1 MKRTIVIIILIA
13 AAVVLGYAYEQVSLA
28 LQKRAHPLH
37 FEEYVMRYSRER
49 NIPPEIIFSVIKAE
63 SSFRSDAVSP
73 NAGARGLMQIMPD
86 TFDWLQTKT
95 GEQYAHGMLFDPA
108 TNIRYGTFYLRYLFD
123 MFGDWNLTFAAYN
136 AGQGRV
142 RNDWMQNPEIV
153 RDGVLIIEAVPFEE
167 TRNYLIRVNRSIEM
181 YRRLYFP

>member
-1 MKRTIVIIILIA
+1 MKKTIIILA
-13 AAVVLGYAYEQVSLA
+13 LLVAAVALGYAYEQVSIA

-73 NAGARGLMQIMPD
+73 RGARGLMQMMPA
-86 TFDWLQTKT
+86 TFDWLQTLM
-95 GEQYAHGMLFDPA
+95 GEEHAHGMLFDPA
-108 TNIRYGTFYLRYLFD
+108 TNIRYGTFYLRHLFD
-123 MFGDWNLTFAAYN
+123 MFGDWNLTLAAYN

-142 RNDWMQNPEIV
+142 RNEWMQNPDIV
-153 RDGVLIIEAVPFEE
+153 RDGVLIIEAVPYDE